1 MKILS
6 FHIIYAGENVGFC
19 QVLPARG
26 CQMQQMQHIKKGEVP
41 QVHRLKKDQAHRV
54 PRLKKEKAGDLLFSR
69 HSQITRNHRQLFLIA
84 KMRAVPK

>member
-1 MKILS
+1 
-6 FHIIYAGENVGFC
+6 
-19 QVLPARG
+19 
-26 CQMQQMQHIKKGEVP
+26 MQQMQHIKKGEVP